1 MPEKGTPDK
10 FVSLRARIWGIEMRL
25 RNRGVYS
32 LPNGRELVAKDDLL
46 FVKSELNSID
56 SDYYELNQAG
66 RLLNHGRLTAWD
78 ISDLRDTGA
87 TAHERL

>member
-1 MPEKGTPDK
+1 
-10 FVSLRARIWGIEMRL
+10 MRL

-46 FVKSELNSID
+46 FVKSESNSID

-87 TAHERL
+87 TAHEHV